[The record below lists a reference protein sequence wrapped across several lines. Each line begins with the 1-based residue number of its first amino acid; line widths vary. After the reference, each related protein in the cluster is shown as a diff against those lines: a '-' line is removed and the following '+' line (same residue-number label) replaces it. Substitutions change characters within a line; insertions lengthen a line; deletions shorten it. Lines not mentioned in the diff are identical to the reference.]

1 MQTIMKIYITH
12 TCTHLIRP
20 LKVGV
25 FIFPHQNTSNKKG
38 YIYFLI
44 NCAPGW
50 KEVEEP
56 KLTSVLKIYQVNNA
70 CAPICTCIFFMKAW
84 RLINQLTV
92 HSPSLHLAWT
102 ENERLLKKIFWS
114 TVCKNLIYIINNV
127 LVCTFSFK
135 QDTGMHFFYRWLSTF
150 QLAYAWWKYCLSIT
164 SWYFVNL

>member
-12 TCTHLIRP
+12 TCTNLIRP

-25 FIFPHQNTSNKKG
+25 FIFPHQNTSIKKW

-50 KEVEEP
+50 EEVEEP

-84 RLINQLTV
+84 RLINQIDSTLPL
-92 HSPSLHLAWT
+92 SPLSLNRKWKIT
-102 ENERLLKKIFWS
+102 KKIFWS
-114 TVCKNLIYIINNV
+114 TVCKNLIYIVNNV
-127 LVCTFSFK
+127 LVCTFSLK
-135 QDTGMHFFYRWLSTF
+135 QDTGMHLFYRWLSTF
-150 QLAYAWWKYCLSIT
+150 QLAYAWWKYCFSIT